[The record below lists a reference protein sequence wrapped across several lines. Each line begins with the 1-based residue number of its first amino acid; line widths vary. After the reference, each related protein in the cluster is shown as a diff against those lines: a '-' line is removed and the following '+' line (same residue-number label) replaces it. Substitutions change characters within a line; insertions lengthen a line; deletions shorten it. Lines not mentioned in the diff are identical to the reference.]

1 MRVTLPWSGEESERV
16 KGALKKKPMS
26 LRRKRAIVGYL
37 FISPFILGF
46 LLFILQPLATS
57 LRMSFSNV
65 SLGGEAGFSMD
76 YTGIDNY
83 TRAFTVDPDFNRLLV
98 DSLKDVL
105 INAPSIIIFSLIA
118 AVLLNRK
125 FPGRG
130 FVRAI
135 FFMPVVLTSGVVL
148 GLESQNSLLAG
159 MSQLQTAETN
169 TSVTSFAQNVLLGSF
184 TDVGSGIVGFVLNII
199 DHFYDIVVAAGIQT
213 VVFLSALQSINPSI
227 YESADIEGC
236 TAWEKFWKITMPMV
250 SPMILVNWIYTIVD
264 RFIRSDNQ
272 LMVKILNAAGVTL
285 EYGYSSAMAWVYCV
299 AMLLIIGV
307 SVWAIS
313 KVVYYYD

>member
-1 MRVTLPWSGEESERV
+1 MR
-16 KGALKKKPMS
+16 
-26 LRRKRAIVGYL
+26 RRRAIIGYL
-37 FISPFILGF
+37 FISPFIIGF
-46 LLFILQPLATS
+46 LLFILQPLVTS
-57 LRMSFSNV
+57 FRMSFSNV
-65 SLGGEAGFSMD
+65 RLGGENGF
-76 YTGIDNY
+76 TLEPIGLENY
-83 TRAFTVDPDFNRLLV
+83 KRAFTIDPDFNRLLV

-105 INAPSIIIFSLIA
+105 INAPCVIIFSLIA

-130 FVRAI
+130 FVRAV

-148 GLESQNSLLAG
+148 GLEAQNSLLAG

-169 TSVTSFAQNVLLGSF
+169 TTVTTFAQSVLLGSF
-184 TDVGSGIVGFVLNII
+184 ADVGSGIVGFVLNII
-199 DHFYDIVVAAGIQT
+199 NHFYDIVVASGIQT
-213 VVFLSALQSINPSI
+213 VIFLSALQSIDASV
-227 YESADIEGC
+227 YEAAEIEGC
-236 TAWEKFWKITMPMV
+236 NAWEKFWMITMPMV

-264 RFIRSDNQ
+264 RFIRSDNE
-272 LMVKILNAAGVTL
+272 LMVKILNAVGVTL

-299 AMLLIIGV
+299 MMLVLIGI

>member
-1 MRVTLPWSGEESERV
+1 MR
-16 KGALKKKPMS
+16 
-26 LRRKRAIVGYL
+26 RRRAIIGYL
-37 FISPFILGF
+37 FISPFIIGF
-46 LLFILQPLATS
+46 LLFILQPLIVS
-57 LRMSFSNV
+57 FRMSFSNV
-65 SLGGEAGFSMD
+65 RLGGENGFALE
-76 YTGIDNY
+76 YIGLENY
-83 TRAFTVDPDFNRLLV
+83 KRAFTIDPDFNRLLV

-105 INAPSIIIFSLIA
+105 INAPCVIIFSLIA

-130 FVRAI
+130 FVRTV

-148 GLESQNSLLAG
+148 GLEAQNSLLAG

-169 TSVTSFAQNVLLGSF
+169 TTVTTFAQNVLLGSF
-184 TDVGSGIVGFVLNII
+184 ADAGSGVVGFVLNII
-199 DHFYDIVVAAGIQT
+199 NHFYDIVVASGIQT
-213 VVFLSALQSINPSI
+213 VIFLSALQSIDPSV
-227 YESADIEGC
+227 YEAAEIEGC
-236 TAWEKFWKITMPMV
+236 NAWAKFWMITMPMV

-264 RFIRSDNQ
+264 RFIRSDNE
-272 LMVKILNAAGVTL
+272 LMVKILNAVGVTL

-299 AMLLIIGV
+299 MMLVLIGI